1 MANTITHHH
10 LIRLD
15 TPMPQP
21 QEQPRWAPL
30 ITPMGV
36 PGPGDDEDEDDGD
49 DGDGDDSDDGGE
61 KKKAKSRFLSS
72 HNHHVLPD
80 TLDKAHARTLLDR
93 ALAELGTVQ
102 RRYAHLPELRPV
114 FMAVESVFNTA
125 LAPEE
130 ARRAAA
136 ITYARQAM
144 ERSGLDVRSAAERAV
159 EVYRVNL
166 AELLEALRA
175 RVVG

>member
-1 MANTITHHH
+1 MATITHHH

-30 ITPMGV
+30 IAPASV
-36 PGPGDDEDEDDGD
+36 PGPGDDEDEDD
-49 DGDGDDSDDGGE
+49 DGDHDIGGE
-61 KKKAKSRFLSS
+61 SGAEEVRPCQRQSNTSRERY
-72 HNHHVLPD
+72 VLPD

-125 LAPEE
+125 MAPEE

>member
-1 MANTITHHH
+1 MSTITHHH

-30 ITPMGV
+30 IAPASV
-36 PGPGDDEDEDDGD
+36 PGPGDDEDEDDEGD
-49 DGDGDDSDDGGE
+49 HDIGGESGAE
-61 KKKAKSRFLSS
+61 KKKGRHQFLSS

-130 ARRAAA
+130 ARLKAA